1 MDTKDVEPFRQLETR
16 NLAKSLKS
24 HLARNKPAESFFH
37 VSFILFIIFLYV
49 IICYFIYLT

>member
-1 MDTKDVEPFRQLETR
+1 MDTKEGEPFRQLETR

-37 VSFILFIIFLYV
+37 VSLYKIFNY
-49 IICYFIYLT
+49 YL